1 MSYDQRLAEAEAR
14 ANDLYAENS
23 RLKESLAACECDAL
37 RSENEALQAELGISG
52 ENMRLALTEIATLRE
67 GRDLARQAGAELV
80 EEVRALREA
89 LRERSQQYHTELI
102 CHHQQTGSPPHPGVA
117 WGVCME
123 EPCVTDK
130 RLTQEERDG

>member
-80 EEVRALREA
+80 EEVRALREV
-89 LRERSQQYHTELI
+89 LGERSRDLHWSEHKDFDEYRNRVGPLACQR
-102 CHHQQTGSPPHPGVA
+102 
-117 WGVCME
+117 
-123 EPCVTDK
+123 EPCATDR